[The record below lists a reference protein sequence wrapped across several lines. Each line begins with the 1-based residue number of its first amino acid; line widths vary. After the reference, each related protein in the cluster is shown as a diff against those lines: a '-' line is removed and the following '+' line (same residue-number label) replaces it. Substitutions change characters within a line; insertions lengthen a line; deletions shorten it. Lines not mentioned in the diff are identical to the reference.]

1 MSCPWSLHDIGGAR
15 LVSRSC
21 YPKGDSP
28 LISQSTLMAN
38 PKPSPGCRAG
48 KGPRSPDGNTTDTC
62 QEQVQDRAQGTPL
75 SYRGSSMP
83 HLL

>member
-1 MSCPWSLHDIGGAR
+1 MSCPPSSYDIGRAQ

-48 KGPRSPDGNTTDTC
+48 KGPRSPNSNTMDMC
-62 QEQVQDRAQGTPL
+62 WEQVQDRPQGTPL
-75 SYRGSSMP
+75 SYRGSSMT
-83 HLL
+83 LLL